1 MSIQIYT
8 TKKGEK
14 RYKFQI
20 YLGVDPIT
28 GKPKKTTKQG
38 FKTKKEA
45 GLEMARLKLEAQK
58 GLNQFNKKDYSYQE
72 LFDLWNESHS
82 LSVRESTQSSV
93 NTIFNARI
101 LPIFGR
107 MKINKITVVHCQ
119 RAINQWSKEY
129 RSYKDVRTYFSMV
142 MNYAVNLG
150 LIGFNPMD
158 RVITPKLQ
166 VQGKTKTGKYF
177 SVDELKK
184 FLKYAET
191 ECDLKMYTFF
201 RLISFTGMRKGECL
215 ALTWDDINFFSGE
228 VSINKTVYYINGK
241 YVVSEPKTKTSKRVI
256 DLDQQTLETLKNWK
270 HEQNRLLLTLGV
282 GQKGNR
288 NNLIFNKLTKNREH
302 EYINNSIPNR
312 VLKKITD
319 KYNLTPINVHGFR
332 HTHCS
337 LLFEAGLDVKA
348 VQDRLGHSDVQTTLQ
363 IYTHVTER
371 IKQTSGE
378 KFQKYV
384 NF

>member
-1 MSIQIYT
+1 MSVKVYKN
-8 TKKGEK
+8 KKGEK
-14 RYKFQI
+14 RYRFQL

-28 GKPKKTTKQG
+28 GRPKKTTKQG
-38 FKTKKEA
+38 FKTIKEA
-45 GLEMARLKLEAQK
+45 NLEIARLKLEAQK
-58 GLNQFNKKDYSYQE
+58 GLNQFNKKDYSFKE

-82 LSVRESTQSSV
+82 LSVRKSTQSSID
-93 NTIFNARI
+93 NIFSARI
-101 LPIFGR
+101 FPIFER

-129 RSYKDVRTYFSMV
+129 RSYKDIRTYFSMV

-150 LIGFNPMD
+150 IIGFNPMD

-166 VQGKTKTGKYF
+166 VKGKTKTGKYF
-177 SVDELKK
+177 NVDELKK
-184 FLKYAET
+184 FLEYAEI

-228 VSINKTVYYINGK
+228 ISINKTVYYINGQ
-241 YVVSEPKTKTSKRVI
+241 YVVSEPKTKTSKRII
-256 DLDQQTLETLKNWK
+256 DLDQQTLEILKNWK
-270 HEQNRLLLTLGV
+270 REQNRLLLSLGI
-282 GQKGNR
+282 GQSGNC

-312 VLKKITD
+312 ELQKIID
-319 KYNLTPINVHGFR
+319 KYNLTPINIHGFR

-371 IKQTSGE
+371 LKQTSGE